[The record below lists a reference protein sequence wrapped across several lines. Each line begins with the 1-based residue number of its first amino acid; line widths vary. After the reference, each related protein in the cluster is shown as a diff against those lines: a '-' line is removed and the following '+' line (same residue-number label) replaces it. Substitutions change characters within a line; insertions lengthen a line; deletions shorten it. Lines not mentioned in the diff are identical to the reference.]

1 MPTPRMG
8 RVQLRIMQVLWDRGP
23 STAREI
29 TDAMNQVSPIAH
41 SSVQT
46 LLRTLEDKDA
56 IDHRVEDRSF
66 VFYPLIEADKVTRGA
81 TRDLIERVFGGSP
94 AGLVAYLLEHE
105 RIPKAELKRLRKL
118 IDKKD

>member
-1 MPTPRMG
+1 
-8 RVQLRIMQVLWDRGP
+8 MQVLWDRGP

-29 TDAMNQVSPIAH
+29 TDVMNRVSPIAH

-46 LLRTLEDKDA
+46 LLRTLEDKEA
-56 IDHRVEDRSF
+56 IDHRVEDRTF

-81 TRDLIERVFGGSP
+81 TKDLIERVFGGSP

>member
-1 MPTPRMG
+1 MSTPRMG

-29 TDAMNQVSPIAH
+29 TDAMNLVSPIAH

-56 IDHRVEDRSF
+56 IDHRVEDRTF